1 MSEPMN
7 LPQRIVLV
15 LGFLAVLAMAS
26 FPPWVFV
33 YSYPG
38 FNVIHAERSERPAG
52 YHSIFGQHVP
62 QDQTSLVALFSI
74 NVNAEPRGPYVPERD
89 RLQFFSLRIDWT
101 RLAVQLVA
109 VVLLTSILYFAL
121 RRSRFL

>member
-1 MSEPMN
+1 MN
-7 LPQRIVLV
+7 LVQRIVLAV
-15 LGFLAVLAMAS
+15 GFLAIFGMGL

-33 YSYPG
+33 YNYPG
-38 FNVIHAERSERPAG
+38 FNTIHGERSERPAG

-62 QDQTSLVALFSI
+62 QDQTSLVTLFNI

-101 RLAVQLVA
+101 RLTIQMVVA
-109 VVLLTSILYFAL
+109 VILTSLLYLAA
-121 RRSRFL
+121 RSRPATH